1 MKHDFNYVHRSKYYH
16 LIALHFNFPMIE
28 HLLRRLVA
36 GMDEK
41 KSAEKEADIAQQ
53 VMGLTIDI

>member
-1 MKHDFNYVHRSKYYH
+1 MK
-16 LIALHFNFPMIE
+16 E